1 VIGSSS
7 IVMPAMGE
15 GRKPHRPTDEPRAA
29 AAAAAATQAQAD
41 DSLRRDIG
49 NEQLNMVLG
58 HTRLG
63 TLVATAFAVMLALQL
78 RGVALPA
85 WVIDT
90 WLVLKLAVAG
100 TRIVLSLRYGRLG
113 HPGGEGWSRTTDA
126 WLLAD
131 GVVWGTAGFVLM
143 SSPVPLAS
151 LAGAVMVCVCCVATF
166 GLQFSKRSTAAYVVP
181 ILVLTSLG
189 LYLRADD
196 FGSIGGTGLLML
208 AGLLLGTAAASERRL
223 VEGLKLRLQAQAL
236 TVAKDEALKLALRQS
251 AVKTQFLSNISH
263 ELRTPLHGILGV
275 ARLLH
280 LEAKDSAVARRVEL
294 IESSGMHLLGLIND
308 LLDISRVES
317 GRFAMRSESFELV
330 GLVQTLADLYTVRAG
345 DKSLEFTLS
354 MHLPTPCWVMGD
366 PARVRQVLH
375 NLLGNAVKFTQHGS
389 IVLTVVRDAASGL
402 FSAEVQDTGP
412 GIEAADLV
420 HVFEAFRQVGGANS
434 RPFEGTGLGLTIA
447 RDIAQAMGGDVGMRS
462 TVGLGTRALFTA
474 PLSPAPASELPVE
487 AALPAPPGPAAVC
500 GLCRVLIAEDDDVN
514 AVIATAYLE
523 HMGVQAER
531 VRDGSQAVRHA
542 LREVNRP
549 DLVLMDCRMPTMDG
563 MAATREIR
571 MQERTLGL
579 PRLPVVALTATTSDI
594 NRQQCLNAGMD
605 DFMSKP
611 YTKDELGR
619 VLNRWARRQAEAAA
633 QPG

>member
-1 VIGSSS
+1 MIGSSS

-15 GRKPHRPTDEPRAA
+15 VRTPHRPADEPRTVAA
-29 AAAAAATQAQAD
+29 ELTLQAQAD

-63 TLVATAFAVMLALQL
+63 TLVATAFAVLLALQL
-78 RGVALPA
+78 RGVALPT

-90 WLVLKLAVAG
+90 WLVMKLAVAG

-143 SSPVPLAS
+143 SSPIPLAS
-151 LAGAVMVCVCCVATF
+151 LAGAVMVCVSCVATF

-181 ILVLTSLG
+181 ILVLTALG
-189 LYLRADD
+189 LFLRADD

-236 TVAKDEALKLALRQS
+236 TLAKDEALKLALRQS
-251 AVKTQFLSNISH
+251 AVKTQFLGNISH

-280 LEAKDSAVARRVEL
+280 LEAKDGAVARRVEL

-317 GRFAMRSESFELV
+317 GRFTMRSERFELV

-345 DKSLEFTLS
+345 DKGLEFTLS
-354 MHLPTPCWVMGD
+354 MDLPQPCWLLGD

-389 IVLTVVRDAASGL
+389 IGLTVVRDASSGL
-402 FSAEVQDTGP
+402 LSAEVQDTGP

-420 HVFEAFRQVGGANS
+420 RVFEAFHQVGGASS

-447 RDIAQAMGGDVGMRS
+447 RDIAQAMGGEIGMRS

-474 PLSPAPASELPVE
+474 RLPLAPVLEQPVE
-487 AALPAPPGPAAVC
+487 AAPQVRPGPAAAC
-500 GLCRVLIAEDDDVN
+500 GLRRVLIAEDDDVN

-563 MAATREIR
+563 MTATREIR

-619 VLNRWARRQAEAAA
+619 VLNRWARRQVEPAT